1 MDNPMLR
8 SLLKTGVALAL
19 HATNS
24 DRLLAKIG
32 GSRRLPLVIG
42 YHRTVEEFPSDEL
55 STIPSMCI
63 STRML
68 ERQLDWIGRR
78 FRFVSLDELG
88 ALMESG
94 NRLPERIAAV
104 TFDDGYQDVYEHAF
118 PLLKKKG
125 IPAAVFVVT
134 DLLGTS
140 QLQIHDL
147 LYLLLG
153 RANSKWGS
161 APQAM
166 SRFLANLGIS
176 LSPSPGMANIPHDPH
191 AGLEVLLGILPQSEV
206 LRVIEALQ
214 AEVKIPQDILREH
227 RAMSWQE
234 VMEMHAAGITIGSHS
249 QTHAMLP
256 NETAE
261 KVKSETAGSRETLEK
276 WLGESVR
283 HFAYPC
289 GQYNAATVKAVAQ
302 AGYRFGYTICKH
314 RDSNSPLLTI
324 PRKML
329 WENSCLNALGSFSPS
344 ILSCHVHGS
353 FDLVAGCKLNHAP
366 FVREGVGSLS
376 DNRREVARTSTAL

>member
-1 MDNPMLR
+1 MLR
-8 SLLKTGVALAL
+8 GLLKTGVALAL

-24 DRLLAKIG
+24 NRLLGKMG
-32 GSRRLPLVIG
+32 DSRRLPVVIG
-42 YHRTVEEFPSDEL
+42 YHRTVEAFPSDAL
-55 STIPSMCI
+55 STIPSNCI

-94 NRLPERIAAV
+94 NSLPERVAAV

-134 DLLGTS
+134 DLIGTS
-140 QLQIHDL
+140 QIQIHDL
-147 LYLLLG
+147 LYLLLAG
-153 RANSKWGS
+153 AESKGVS
-161 APQAM
+161 APQFL

-176 LSPSPGMANIPHDPH
+176 LSPSPGMATISRDPH
-191 AGLEVLLGILPQSEV
+191 AALETLFGILPQSAV
-206 LRVIEALQ
+206 LSVIEALQ
-214 AEVKIPQDILREH
+214 AKVALSQDTLREH
-227 RAMSWQE
+227 RAMSWQA
-234 VMEMHAAGITIGSHS
+234 VLEMHAAGITIGSHS
-249 QTHAMLP
+249 RTHAVLP
-256 NETAE
+256 NENAE
-261 KVKSETAGSRETLEK
+261 KVEEETLGSREALEK
-276 WLGESVR
+276 RLGEKIR

-289 GQYNAATVKAVAQ
+289 GQYNRGTVQAVAQ

-314 RDSNSPLLTI
+314 RDSSFPLLTI

-329 WENSCLNALGSFSPS
+329 WEKSCLNAFGAFSPS

-353 FDLVAGCKLNHAP
+353 LDFAAACKMNHTLVAA
-366 FVREGVGSLS
+366 
-376 DNRREVARTSTAL
+376 

>member
-8 SLLKTGVALAL
+8 GLLKTGIALAL

-24 DRLLAKIG
+24 DRLLANIG
-32 GSRRLPLVIG
+32 ASRRLPVVVG
-42 YHRTVEEFPSDEL
+42 YHRTVEEFPSDAL
-55 STIPSMCI
+55 STIPSSCI

-78 FRFVSLDELG
+78 YRFVSLDELG

-94 NRLPERIAAV
+94 DRLPKPIAAV
-104 TFDDGYQDVYEHAF
+104 TFDDGYHDVYEHAF

-134 DLLGTS
+134 DLIGTS

-147 LYLLLG
+147 LYLLLS

-161 APQAM
+161 APGIMA
-166 SRFLANLGIS
+166 RFLTNLGIS
-176 LSPSPGMANIPHDPH
+176 LRPSPGTAAIPHDPH
-191 AGLEVLLGILPQSEV
+191 AALEFLLGILSQSEV

-214 AEVKIPQDILREH
+214 AEVKIPQDTLREH
-227 RAMSWQE
+227 RAMSWQA

-249 QTHAMLP
+249 RTHAMLP
-256 NETAE
+256 NENAD
-261 KVKSETAGSRETLEK
+261 KVESETLGSREALERR
-276 WLGESVR
+276 LGAKVR

-289 GQYNAATVKAVAQ
+289 GLYDPGTVKAVAQ

-314 RDSNSPLLTI
+314 RDSSSPLLTI

-329 WENSCLNALGSFSPS
+329 WEKSCLNVLGSFSPS
-344 ILSCHVHGS
+344 ILSCHVNGS
-353 FDLVAGCKLNHAP
+353 LDFAAGCKLNHTP
-366 FVREGVGSLS
+366 V
-376 DNRREVARTSTAL
+376 VA